1 MSGRGNGL
9 SKWRVIDALWCAVLM
24 VYVMAG
30 VAVAPFHGD
39 ESTLIYM
46 SRDYAYQ
53 FIDRDLSRLAFD
65 ATPDDNPDPE
75 FATQQQLRLL
85 NGTIPKYWMGF
96 SWHVAGY
103 TVDDLN
109 DQWFW
114 GPDYAYNLANGH
126 IPTPDLLQTVR
137 FGTALLMA
145 LAVPVAFGIGL
156 TLGGDGARGRVTAY
170 AVSLLF
176 ALNPALLINGRRAMM
191 ESALMLFSLLTVLAA
206 VRLIRARRWWPV
218 FGLAIGM
225 AVASKHTTIMAV
237 LPVVAAVT
245 LALVW
250 RARRERR
257 RLAGDLAALAAAGVV
272 AIGVFYVLNPGWWG
286 DPIGRAQHVL
296 ALRTELLG
304 GQLGLSPNYGTL
316 GDRLSGFVNAVF
328 VGWPQY
334 YEIVDWAAYIPD
346 QIADYE
352 ATPWFGLG
360 GSALWG
366 VIMAALSVCGLIAL
380 TRGPWHT
387 AAARW
392 VLAVWVIG
400 ACVMVIAL
408 TPFYW
413 QRYYIPA
420 MLPVIALA
428 GLGAGQI
435 YVWIAARGVRPA
447 NET

>member
-1 MSGRGNGL
+1 M

-30 VAVAPFHGD
+30 VAVVPFHGD

-65 ATPDDNPDPE
+65 ATPDDNRDPE

-206 VRLIRARRWWPV
+206 MRFVRARRWWPV

-250 RARRERR
+250 RARRDRR
-257 RLAGDLAALAAAGVV
+257 RLAG
-272 AIGVFYVLNPGWWG
+272 
-286 DPIGRAQHVL
+286 
-296 ALRTELLG
+296 
-304 GQLGLSPNYGTL
+304 
-316 GDRLSGFVNAVF
+316 
-328 VGWPQY
+328 
-334 YEIVDWAAYIPD
+334 
-346 QIADYE
+346 
-352 ATPWFGLG
+352 
-360 GSALWG
+360 
-366 VIMAALSVCGLIAL
+366 
-380 TRGPWHT
+380 
-387 AAARW
+387 
-392 VLAVWVIG
+392 
-400 ACVMVIAL
+400 
-408 TPFYW
+408 
-413 QRYYIPA
+413 
-420 MLPVIALA
+420 
-428 GLGAGQI
+428 
-435 YVWIAARGVRPA
+435 
-447 NET
+447 